1 MPTQNDMLPP
11 RASAPLETPE
21 FLRDY
26 VLHTLRDMV
35 VSRVEYD
42 DLRRVL
48 TLEVAM
54 KCSDGVVQLL
64 SMSFGDEQLPFFNLA
79 IPTRGAVL
87 QAVVDATLPELAK
100 VRMKDPG

>member
-1 MPTQNDMLPP
+1 MPTQNDPIHT
-11 RASAPLETPE
+11 APSDAPW
-21 FLRDY
+21 FLREY

-54 KCSDGVVQLL
+54 QCSDGVVQLL
-64 SMSFGDEQLPFFNLA
+64 SMSFGDDQLPFFNLA
-79 IPTRGAVL
+79 IPTRATVL

>member
-1 MPTQNDMLPP
+1 MPTQNDPIHTAPSTSPP
-11 RASAPLETPE
+11 
-21 FLRDY
+21 FLREY

-42 DLRRVL
+42 NLRGVV

-54 KCSDGVVQLL
+54 TCADGKVTLL
-64 SMSFGDEQLPFFNLA
+64 ALALGDEQLPFFNRA
-79 IPTRGAVL
+79 IPTRATVL

-100 VRMKDPG
+100 VRMKDTG